1 MRSVIV
7 APVFVAVAV
16 SIPVATWWLLQLPG
30 LSPVA
35 STGALGASTQAL
47 QVLIVLQL
55 LSVCLLYRYWMH
67 SMSTIALTLIP
78 TWPLVA
84 MLGLAAGAPLTE
96 IVVSQLLLLAI
107 AFVLTLGAARLDKLL
122 REHSAKDTL
131 HAIVGIGAA
140 ALAWSFRSDW
150 LGWLGI

>member
-1 MRSVIV
+1 MRNMIV
-7 APVFVAVAV
+7 APVFVAAAF

-35 STGALGASTQAL
+35 STGTLGASIQAL
-47 QVLIVLQL
+47 HILIVLQL

-67 SMSTIALTLIP
+67 SMSMIALTLIP

-96 IVVSQLLLLAI
+96 VVVSQLLLLAI
-107 AFVLTLGAARLDKLL
+107 ALVLTLGATRLDKSL

-150 LGWLGI
+150 LGWLAI